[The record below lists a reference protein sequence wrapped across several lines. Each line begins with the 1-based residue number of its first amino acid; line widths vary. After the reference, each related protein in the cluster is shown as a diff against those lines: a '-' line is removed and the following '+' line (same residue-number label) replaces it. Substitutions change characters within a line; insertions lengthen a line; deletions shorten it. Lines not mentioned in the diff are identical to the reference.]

1 MTATLEF
8 RLPEER
14 EEFEVTRKALDLYF
28 VLYDF
33 SEELRDRVKYGGR
46 EDLQEIR
53 DLLYEKMEE
62 RGVSLDILS

>member
-1 MTATLEF
+1 MTATLQF

-28 VLYDF
+28 ILYDL
-33 SEELRDRVKYGGR
+33 SEELRDRVEYGGR

-53 DLLYEKMEE
+53 DLLYEKMAE